1 MKNVLLIRLGR
12 FGRHLAMQ
20 LSELGH
26 QVMAVDRD
34 EERINECMPFVTNAQ
49 IGDSTRMDFL
59 RSLGVGNYD
68 VCYVTISGDFQN
80 SLETTSLL
88 KELGAKY
95 AVSRTERDVQAK
107 FLLRNG
113 ADAVTY
119 PEKQLA
125 KWAAIRYTANH
136 IFSYIELGE
145 KHAIIEIAVPG
156 SWQGH
161 SISELDIRRKYGV
174 NIPGVKRNDKTDV
187 NISPE
192 TVLDSSL
199 TLLVLGQPLPMCLA
213 LGAIAAAT
221 APEATLMVV
230 RQYKAN
236 GPVTR
241 MLLPVVAMD
250 DALGLMLYAIMMAIA
265 RTLDSGAALSVM
277 TLLVKPLIEIV
288 GSLVMGVLIGTV
300 MVFCLRFFHSRG
312 NKLTMTI
319 LVVFLAVGLSTMLD
333 LSSLLVCMMIGATM
347 INVSNDSSALL
358 EQCDRFTPPLFLL
371 FFVLSGASLDLS
383 VLPTVGV
390 VGIAY
395 VLSRAIGKSLG
406 ATIGAAIEKCDK
418 NIIRYLGM
426 TLIPQAGVAIGM
438 ARMCLTDLP
447 AYGPTINAVVLAG
460 TLIYELTGPVI
471 TKIALTKAG
480 EIKEGGAKPAA
491 VTAAK

>member
-1 MKNVLLIRLGR
+1 MNIL
-12 FGRHLAMQ
+12 FALAIA
-20 LSELGH
+20 
-26 QVMAVDRD
+26 MAVGMAMTRL
-34 EERINECMPFVTNAQ
+34 IKLIHLPNVTAYLIAGLLVGPYVLKVLTPEMNSKLSIISDVALGFIAYS
-49 IGDSTRMDFL
+49 IGSEF
-59 RSLGVGNYD
+59 
-68 VCYVTISGDFQN
+68 
-80 SLETTSLL
+80 
-88 KELGAKY
+88 K
-95 AVSRTERDVQAK
+95 
-107 FLLRNG
+107 
-113 ADAVTY
+113 
-119 PEKQLA
+119 
-125 KWAAIRYTANH
+125 
-136 IFSYIELGE
+136 FSYI
-145 KHAIIEIAVPG
+145 KEIGAKPMVITAFEG
-156 SWQGH
+156 CVAS
-161 SISELDIRRKYGV
+161 LLV
-174 NIPGVKRNDKTDV
+174 F
-187 NISPE
+187 
-192 TVLDSSL
+192 L
-199 TLLVLGQPLPMCLA
+199 TLLA

-221 APEATLMVV
+221 APAATLMVV

-288 GSLVMGVLIGTV
+288 GSLAMGVLIGTV

-319 LVVFLAVGLSTMLD
+319 LIVFLAVGLSTMLD

-347 INVSNDSSALL
+347 INVSNDSPALL

>member
-1 MKNVLLIRLGR
+1 METLLSIAIALCAGLLVSRFVKPLKLPAVTGYLIAGILIGPYCLGKLGVQGLGFPTNGDVKALSLFNDVALGFIAFAIGNEFRLSQLRHTGKQATVIGIFQALTATLMVDLVLIGLHI
-12 FGRHLAMQ
+12 
-20 LSELGH
+20 
-26 QVMAVDRD
+26 
-34 EERINECMPFVTNAQ
+34 FVL
-49 IGDSTRMDFL
+49 GDSM
-59 RSLGVGNYD
+59 SL
-68 VCYVTISGDFQN
+68 
-80 SLETTSLL
+80 
-88 KELGAKY
+88 
-95 AVSRTERDVQAK
+95 
-107 FLLRNG
+107 
-113 ADAVTY
+113 ADAIV
-119 PEKQLA
+119 
-125 KWAAIRYTANH
+125 
-136 IFSYIELGE
+136 
-145 KHAIIEIAVPG
+145 
-156 SWQGH
+156 
-161 SISELDIRRKYGV
+161 
-174 NIPGVKRNDKTDV
+174 
-187 NISPE
+187 
-192 TVLDSSL
+192 
-199 TLLVLGQPLPMCLA
+199 
-213 LGAIAAAT
+213 LGAIATAT
-221 APEATLMVV
+221 APAATLMVV

-288 GSLVMGVLIGTV
+288 GSLAMGVLIGTV

-319 LVVFLAVGLSTMLD
+319 LIVFLAVGLSTMLD

-347 INVSNDSSALL
+347 INVSNDSPALL

-480 EIKEGGAKPAA
+480 EIKEGGAKPVA

>member
-1 MKNVLLIRLGR
+1 MNILFALAIAMAVGMAMTRLIRLI
-12 FGRHLAMQ
+12 HLPNVTAYLIAGLLVGPYVLKVLTPEMNSK
-20 LSELGH
+20 LSIISDVALGFI
-26 QVMAVDRD
+26 AYS
-34 EERINECMPFVTNAQ
+34 
-49 IGDSTRMDFL
+49 IGSEF
-59 RSLGVGNYD
+59 
-68 VCYVTISGDFQN
+68 
-80 SLETTSLL
+80 
-88 KELGAKY
+88 K
-95 AVSRTERDVQAK
+95 
-107 FLLRNG
+107 
-113 ADAVTY
+113 
-119 PEKQLA
+119 
-125 KWAAIRYTANH
+125 
-136 IFSYIELGE
+136 FSYI
-145 KHAIIEIAVPG
+145 KEIGAKPMVITAFEG
-156 SWQGH
+156 CVAS
-161 SISELDIRRKYGV
+161 LLV
-174 NIPGVKRNDKTDV
+174 F
-187 NISPE
+187 
-192 TVLDSSL
+192 L
-199 TLLVLGQPLPMCLA
+199 TLLA

-221 APEATLMVV
+221 APAATLMVV

-319 LVVFLAVGLSTMLD
+319 LIVFLAVGLSTMLD

-347 INVSNDSSALL
+347 INVSNDSPALL

-447 AYGPTINAVVLAG
+447 AYGSTINAVVLAG